1 MMVRKYCIGAIVA
14 KCPREKM
21 AYKEMGF
28 CLLEF
33 LSGDQIPNAKNASW
47 HAVECVDSVFPQ
59 DVWGLVFM

>member
-33 LSGDQIPNAKNASW
+33 LSDDQIPNAKK
-47 HAVECVDSVFPQ
+47 CVLAR
-59 DVWGLVFM
+59 G